1 MGNIKI
7 MPKVR
12 RACVRWS
19 AQIISDVRG
28 PDCGGELRGGNEG
41 SVHDPLTRAPLS
53 SGLSQKQRAGAFAPA
68 LIRASQSICC
78 GSVLPRINPLPP
90 WIRAIAGHPKARAK
104 RRCGSGTLRVMP
116 PAISRAAARSAA
128 GGGTTSLKSGLW
140 ALAWIRTFRA
150 RWIVAQTPGRPG
162 RSYQGKRRSG
172 GGAAATGDR
181 GSVIS
186 RRVHADG
193 RPELSPGGDSP
204 PPSSS
209 HWIECN
215 GWHMKTTG
223 TSWRRVNG
231 SPPRWLGSQ

>member
-1 MGNIKI
+1 MSLDNPLYRTERFTMGNIKI

-41 SVHDPLTRAPLS
+41 SVHGPLTRAPLS

-128 GGGTTSLKSGLW
+128 GGGTASLKSGLW

-172 GGAAATGDR
+172 GAQQQRATAGRSYPGACMQTADLNYLLAEIPHRPRAATG
-181 GSVIS
+181 SS
-186 RRVHADG
+186 AT
-193 RPELSPGGDSP
+193 GG
-204 PPSSS
+204 
-209 HWIECN
+209 
-215 GWHMKTTG
+215 T
-223 TSWRRVNG
+223 
-231 SPPRWLGSQ
+231 